1 MSQFP
6 TLNQVVYK
14 DVDTLFDIHP
24 VTRKLNVL
32 TNNAAVARS
41 VKNLVLTNKGE
52 RPYQP
57 FLGCD
62 VRNQLFELND
72 GMVESEVEDTISE
85 VINQYEPRAELIQV
99 RADNQIDNHRIS
111 VNIKFRVV
119 NQTDPIEVN
128 FFLERVR

>member
-1 MSQFP
+1 MP
-6 TLNQVVYK
+6 VVNNVIYK
-14 DVDTLFDIHP
+14 DFDILFAAHP
-24 VTRKLNVL
+24 VTGKLN
-32 TNNAAVARS
+32 TKINNEAVARS

-57 FLGCD
+57 FIGGD
-62 VRNQLFELND
+62 IRNKLFELND
-72 GMVESEVEDTISE
+72 GTLEVDVETAIQD
-85 VINQYEPRAELIQV
+85 VIQEYEPRAELIEV

-119 NQTDPIEVN
+119 NQTDPVEVN

>member
-1 MSQFP
+1 MPVISNVF
-6 TLNQVVYK
+6 YK
-14 DVDTLFDIHP
+14 DIDTLFGNHP
-24 VTRKLNVL
+24 VTRKLNTL
-32 TNNAAVARS
+32 TNNAAVARA
-41 VKNLVLTNKGE
+41 VKNLILTNKGE

-57 FLGCD
+57 FIGGD
-62 VRNQLFELND
+62 IRNKLFELND
-72 GMVESEVEDTISE
+72 GTLEVDVETAIQD
-85 VINQYEPRAELIQV
+85 VIQEYEPRAELIEV

>member
-1 MSQFP
+1 MAIVKS
-6 TLNQVVYK
+6 VVYK
-14 DVDTLFDIHP
+14 DFDILFDIHP
-24 VTRKLNVL
+24 VTRKLNTL
-32 TNNAAVARS
+32 INNAAVARA
-41 VKNLVLTNKGE
+41 VKNLVLTNRGE

-57 FLGCD
+57 FIGGNI
-62 VRNQLFELND
+62 RNKLFELDD
-72 GMVESEVEDTISE
+72 GTIELEVKTAIQD
-85 VINQYEPRAELIQV
+85 VIQEYEPRAELIEV